1 MNNFH
6 VAVVFFPFYKQI
18 ERKKNTQIIE
28 LNVSVKCVCMK
39 RMDGWL
45 QLQCKYAARMRSIF
59 LFYELNFY
67 AFYLMSIII
76 SRSNKYNINIL
87 LTKVIYA
94 MRHAHLGA
102 SVHFQFERAREK
114 KTVYSFI
121 ANNVLYL

>member
-1 MNNFH
+1 
-6 VAVVFFPFYKQI
+6 
-18 ERKKNTQIIE
+18 
-28 LNVSVKCVCMK
+28 
-39 RMDGWL
+39 
-45 QLQCKYAARMRSIF
+45 
-59 LFYELNFY
+59 
-67 AFYLMSIII
+67 MSII